1 MKVLESTFITLC
13 LLFKEFHVLLG
24 YGFIQI
30 KHKRVLIMISNIK
43 NKIHYINFIH
53 DPLFKN
59 AFFLMLS
66 CISTA
71 GFGFIFWIL
80 AAKFCSANDVG
91 IATGIMSSMT
101 LIVYLSRL
109 GLDYS
114 IIRFFPTHDKC
125 RVFSTSI
132 VIPTLIAL
140 IFGSI
145 FIADVNFFSPE
156 LIFLRSPLYTLFYF
170 ISLTSSSVIFMAGIA
185 FVAIREAEFQ
195 LYLNLIV
202 GSRVL
207 FLMVFAYLGAIGI
220 FYAVGTSFFIAFI
233 VALVLIIKSGIN
245 LKLEIDRKFLTDSF
259 NFSAGNYLTG
269 LFMTVPNT
277 LLPIMILNMHL
288 VEQAAYYYIVF
299 GIVSLLFMIPESIST
314 SLFVEGSNGQ
324 SLKKTVIRSLV
335 TIFLLL
341 TPIAL
346 FLYLCGSWV
355 LGFIG
360 QDYVAGGLGVL
371 RLMIFASFFVVVNNV
386 YFAIK
391 RIQKDTKE
399 IMVLSGII
407 FVLLIGFAYLFLP
420 ILGILGIGYAW
431 IISYG
436 VGALIIAIRLW
447 KNR

>member
-1 MKVLESTFITLC
+1 
-13 LLFKEFHVLLG
+13 
-24 YGFIQI
+24 
-30 KHKRVLIMISNIK
+30 MISYIQT
-43 NKIHYINFIH
+43 KIHHINFLH
-53 DPLFKN
+53 DSLFKN

-66 CISTA
+66 SISTA
-71 GFGFIFWIL
+71 GFGFIFWFL
-80 AAKFCSANDVG
+80 AAKFYSASDVG

-101 LIVYLSRL
+101 LIVNLSRF

-125 RVFSTSI
+125 KVFSTST
-132 VIPTLIAL
+132 VISTLIAL
-140 IFGSI
+140 IFGLI
-145 FIADVNFFSPE
+145 FISGINSFSPE
-156 LIFLRSPLYTLFYF
+156 LSFLRSPLYTLFYF
-170 ISLTSSSVIFMAGIA
+170 ISLTSSSVIFMAGIF

-207 FLMVFAYLGAIGI
+207 FVILFISLGAIGI
-220 FYAVGTSFFIAFI
+220 FYAVGASFFIAFFI
-233 VALVLIIKSGIN
+233 SLVLILKSGTD
-245 LKLEIDRKFLTDSF
+245 LKLKIDRKFLADSF
-259 NFSAGNYLTG
+259 NFSAGNFLTG

-324 SLKKTVIRSLV
+324 SLKKTVIQSLV
-335 TIFLLL
+335 IIFLLL

-346 FLYLCGSWV
+346 FFYLCGSLI

-360 QDYVAGGLGVL
+360 QDYVAGGSGVFT
-371 RLMIFASFFVVVNNV
+371 LMIFASFFVVVNNI

-399 IMVLSGII
+399 ITLLSGII
-407 FVLLIGFAYLFLP
+407 FVLLIGLAYLLIP
-420 ILGILGIGYAW
+420 VLGIEGIGYAW

-436 VGALIIAIRLW
+436 IGALIIIIQVFRKARFQNLLI
-447 KNR
+447 KAM

>member
-1 MKVLESTFITLC
+1 
-13 LLFKEFHVLLG
+13 
-24 YGFIQI
+24 
-30 KHKRVLIMISNIK
+30 MISYIQT
-43 NKIHYINFIH
+43 KIHHINFLH
-53 DPLFKN
+53 DSLFKN

-66 CISTA
+66 SISTA
-71 GFGFIFWIL
+71 GFGFIFWFL
-80 AAKFCSANDVG
+80 AAKFYSASDVG

-101 LIVYLSRL
+101 LIVNLSRF

-125 RVFSTSI
+125 KVFSTST
-132 VIPTLIAL
+132 VISTLIAL
-140 IFGSI
+140 IFGLI
-145 FIADVNFFSPE
+145 FISGINSFSPE
-156 LIFLRSPLYTLFYF
+156 LSFLRSPLYTLFYF
-170 ISLTSSSVIFMAGIA
+170 ISLTSSSVIFMAGIF

-207 FLMVFAYLGAIGI
+207 FVILFISLGAIGI
-220 FYAVGTSFFIAFI
+220 FYAVGASFFIAFFI
-233 VALVLIIKSGIN
+233 SLVLILKSGTD
-245 LKLEIDRKFLTDSF
+245 LKLKIDRKFLTDSF
-259 NFSAGNYLTG
+259 NFSAGNFLTG

-324 SLKKTVIRSLV
+324 SLKKTVIQSLV
-335 TIFLLL
+335 IIFLLL

-346 FLYLCGSWV
+346 FFYLYGSLI

-360 QDYVAGGLGVL
+360 QDYVAGGSGVF

-399 IMVLSGII
+399 ITLLSGII
-407 FVLLIGFAYLFLP
+407 FVLLIGLAYLLIP
-420 ILGILGIGYAW
+420 VLGIEGIGYAW

-436 VGALIIAIRLW
+436 IGALIIIIQVFRKARFQNLLI
-447 KNR
+447 KAM

>member
-1 MKVLESTFITLC
+1 
-13 LLFKEFHVLLG
+13 
-24 YGFIQI
+24 
-30 KHKRVLIMISNIK
+30 MISNFQT
-43 NKIHYINFIH
+43 KIHYINFMH

-71 GFGFIFWIL
+71 GFGFIFWML
-80 AAKFCSANDVG
+80 AAKFYSASDVG
-91 IATGIMSSMT
+91 IATGIISSMT
-101 LIVYLSRL
+101 LIVNLSRL

-125 RVFSTSI
+125 RVFSTSTI
-132 VIPTLIAL
+132 IPTFIAL
-140 IFGSI
+140 IFGLI
-145 FIADVNFFSPE
+145 FILGINFFSPE
-156 LIFLRSPLYTLFYF
+156 LLLLRSPLYLFFYL
-170 ISLTSSSVIFMAGIA
+170 ISLISSSVIFMAGIS
-185 FVAIREAEFQ
+185 FVAIRAAEFQ
-195 LYLNLIV
+195 LYLNMIV

-207 FLMVFAYLGAIGI
+207 FIILFISLGAIGI
-220 FYAVGTSFFIAFI
+220 FYAVGASFFFAFI
-233 VALVLIIKSGIN
+233 VSLVLIIKSGIN

-288 VEQAAYYYIVF
+288 VEQAAYYYIVY
-299 GIVSLLFMIPESIST
+299 GIVFLLFMIPDSIST

-324 SLKKTVIRSLV
+324 SLKKTVIRALV
-335 TIFLLL
+335 IIFLFLI
-341 TPIAL
+341 PIGL
-346 FLYLCGSWV
+346 FLYIYGAWI

-399 IMVLSGII
+399 ITVLSGII
-407 FVLLIGFAYLFLP
+407 FILLIGFSYLLLP
-420 ILGILGIGYAW
+420 ILGIKGIGYAW

-436 VGALIIAIRLW
+436 IGAMIIAIRVW
-447 KNR
+447 RNR

>member
-1 MKVLESTFITLC
+1 
-13 LLFKEFHVLLG
+13 
-24 YGFIQI
+24 
-30 KHKRVLIMISNIK
+30 MISYIQT
-43 NKIHYINFIH
+43 KIHHINFLH
-53 DPLFKN
+53 DSLFKN

-66 CISTA
+66 SISTA
-71 GFGFIFWIL
+71 GFGFIFWFL
-80 AAKFCSANDVG
+80 AAKFYSASDVG

-101 LIVYLSRL
+101 LIVNLSRF

-125 RVFSTSI
+125 KVFSTST
-132 VIPTLIAL
+132 VISTLIAL
-140 IFGSI
+140 IFGLI
-145 FIADVNFFSPE
+145 FISGINSFSPE
-156 LIFLRSPLYTLFYF
+156 LSFLRSPLYTLFYF
-170 ISLTSSSVIFMAGIA
+170 ISLTSSSVIFMAGIF

-207 FLMVFAYLGAIGI
+207 FVILFISLGAIGI
-220 FYAVGTSFFIAFI
+220 FYAVGASFFIAFFI
-233 VALVLIIKSGIN
+233 SLVLILKSGTD
-245 LKLEIDRKFLTDSF
+245 LKLKIDRKFLADSF
-259 NFSAGNYLTG
+259 NFSAGNFLTG

-324 SLKKTVIRSLV
+324 SLKKTVIQSLV
-335 TIFLLL
+335 IIFLLL

-346 FLYLCGSWV
+346 FFYLYGSLI

-360 QDYVAGGLGVL
+360 QDYVAGGSGVF

-386 YFAIK
+386 YFSIK

-399 IMVLSGII
+399 ITLLSGII
-407 FVLLIGFAYLFLP
+407 FILLIGLAFLLIP
-420 ILGILGIGYAW
+420 VLGIEGIGYAW

-436 VGALIIAIRLW
+436 TGALIILIQVFRKARFQNLLI
-447 KNR
+447 KAM

>member
-1 MKVLESTFITLC
+1 
-13 LLFKEFHVLLG
+13 
-24 YGFIQI
+24 
-30 KHKRVLIMISNIK
+30 MISNLQ

-71 GFGFIFWIL
+71 GFGFIFWML
-80 AAKFCSANDVG
+80 AAKYYSASDVG
-91 IATGIMSSMT
+91 IATGIISSMT

-125 RVFSTSI
+125 RVFNTST
-132 VIPTLIAL
+132 VIPTFVAL

-145 FIADVNFFSPE
+145 FIADVHFLSPE
-156 LIFLRSPLYTLFYF
+156 LIILRSPLYALFYF
-170 ISLTSSSVIFMAGIA
+170 ISLASSSVIFMAGIA

-195 LYLNLIV
+195 LYMNLIV

-207 FLMVFAYLGAIGI
+207 FLMLFISLGAIGI
-220 FYAVGTSFFIAFI
+220 FYAVGASFFFAFI

-245 LKLEIDRKFLTDSF
+245 PKLEVDNKYLTDSF

-269 LFMTVPNT
+269 LFMTVPT
-277 LLPIMILNMHL
+277 MLLPIIILNMHL
-288 VEQAAYYYIVF
+288 VEQAAYYYIVY
-299 GIVSLLFMIPESIST
+299 GIVLLLFMIPDSIST

-324 SLKKTVIRSLV
+324 SLKKTVIRALII
-335 TIFLLL
+335 IFLLL
-341 TPIAL
+341 IPIAL
-346 FLYLCGSWV
+346 FLYLYGDWI

-371 RLMIFASFFVVVNNV
+371 KLMIFASFFVVVNNV

-399 IMVLSGII
+399 ITVLSGII
-407 FVLLIGFAYLFLP
+407 CVLLIGFSYLLIP
-420 ILGILGIGYAW
+420 TLGILGIGYAW

-436 VGALIIAIRLW
+436 VGALIIAIRVW
-447 KNR
+447 RNR

>member
-1 MKVLESTFITLC
+1 
-13 LLFKEFHVLLG
+13 
-24 YGFIQI
+24 
-30 KHKRVLIMISNIK
+30 MISYIQT
-43 NKIHYINFIH
+43 KIHHINFLH
-53 DPLFKN
+53 DSLFKN

-66 CISTA
+66 SISTA
-71 GFGFIFWIL
+71 GFGFIFWFL
-80 AAKFCSANDVG
+80 AAKFYSASDVG

-101 LIVYLSRL
+101 LIVNLSRF

-125 RVFSTSI
+125 KVFSTST
-132 VIPTLIAL
+132 VISTLIAL
-140 IFGSI
+140 IFGLI
-145 FIADVNFFSPE
+145 FISGINSFSPE
-156 LIFLRSPLYTLFYF
+156 LSFLRSPLYTLFYF
-170 ISLTSSSVIFMAGIA
+170 ISLTSSSVIFMAGIF

-207 FLMVFAYLGAIGI
+207 FVILFISLGAIGI
-220 FYAVGTSFFIAFI
+220 FYAVGASFFIAFLI
-233 VALVLIIKSGIN
+233 SLVLILKSGTD
-245 LKLEIDRKFLTDSF
+245 LKLKIDRKFLTDSF
-259 NFSAGNYLTG
+259 NFSAGNFLTG

-324 SLKKTVIRSLV
+324 SLKKTVIQSLV
-335 TIFLLL
+335 IIFLLL

-346 FLYLCGSWV
+346 FFYLCGSLI

-360 QDYVAGGLGVL
+360 QDYVAGGLGVFT
-371 RLMIFASFFVVVNNV
+371 LMIFASFFVVVNNI

-399 IMVLSGII
+399 ITLLSGII
-407 FVLLIGFAYLFLP
+407 FILLIGLAFLLIP
-420 ILGILGIGYAW
+420 VLGIEGIGYAW

-436 VGALIIAIRLW
+436 IGALIIIIQVFRKARFQNLLI
-447 KNR
+447 KAM

>member
-1 MKVLESTFITLC
+1 
-13 LLFKEFHVLLG
+13 
-24 YGFIQI
+24 
-30 KHKRVLIMISNIK
+30 MISNLQY
-43 NKIHYINFIH
+43 KIHYINFIH

-71 GFGFIFWIL
+71 GFGFIFWML
-80 AAKFCSANDVG
+80 AAKFYSASDVG
-91 IATGIMSSMT
+91 IATGIISSMT

-125 RVFSTSI
+125 RVFNTST
-132 VIPTLIAL
+132 VIPTFVAL

-156 LIFLRSPLYTLFYF
+156 LLLLRAPLYALFYF

-185 FVAIREAEFQ
+185 FVAIREAKFQ
-195 LYLNLIV
+195 LYMNLIV

-207 FLMVFAYLGAIGI
+207 FLMLFISLGAIGI
-220 FYAVGTSFFIAFI
+220 FYAVGASFFFAFI
-233 VALVLIIKSGIN
+233 VALVFILKSGIN

-269 LFMTVPNT
+269 LFMTVPT
-277 LLPIMILNMHL
+277 MLLPIMILNMHL
-288 VEQAAYYYIVF
+288 VEQAAYYYIVY
-299 GIVSLLFMIPESIST
+299 GIVFILFMIPDSIST

-324 SLKKTVIRSLV
+324 SLKKTVIRALV
-335 TIFLLL
+335 IIFLLL
-341 TPIAL
+341 IPIAL
-346 FLYLCGSWV
+346 FLYVYGDWI

-360 QDYVAGGLGVL
+360 QDYAAGGLGVL

-399 IMVLSGII
+399 ITVLSGII
-407 FVLLIGFAYLFLP
+407 FVLLIGFAYLLIP
-420 ILGILGIGYAW
+420 TLGILGIGYAW

-436 VGALIIAIRLW
+436 VGALIIIIQVWR
-447 KNR
+447 NR

>member
-1 MKVLESTFITLC
+1 
-13 LLFKEFHVLLG
+13 
-24 YGFIQI
+24 
-30 KHKRVLIMISNIK
+30 MISNLQ

-71 GFGFIFWIL
+71 GFGFIFWML
-80 AAKFCSANDVG
+80 AAKYYSASDVG
-91 IATGIMSSMT
+91 IATGIISSMT

-125 RVFSTSI
+125 RVFNTST
-132 VIPTLIAL
+132 VIPTFVAL

-145 FIADVNFFSPE
+145 FIAGVHFFSPE
-156 LIFLRSPLYTLFYF
+156 LFFLRSPLYTLFYL
-170 ISLTSSSVIFMAGIA
+170 ISLTSSSMIFMAGIA

-195 LYLNLIV
+195 LYMNLIV

-207 FLMVFAYLGAIGI
+207 FLMLFISLGAIGI
-220 FYAVGTSFFIAFI
+220 FYAVGTSFFFAFI
-233 VALVLIIKSGIN
+233 VALVLITKSGIN

-269 LFMTVPNT
+269 LFMTVPT
-277 LLPIMILNMHL
+277 MLLPIIILNMHL
-288 VEQAAYYYIVF
+288 VEQAAYYYIVY
-299 GIVSLLFMIPESIST
+299 GIVLLLFMIPDSIST

-324 SLKKTVIRSLV
+324 SLKKTVIRALV
-335 TIFLLL
+335 IIFLFLI
-341 TPIAL
+341 PIAL
-346 FLYLCGSWV
+346 FLYLYGDWI

-360 QDYVAGGLGVL
+360 EDYVAGGLGVL

-399 IMVLSGII
+399 ITVLSGII
-407 FVLLIGFAYLFLP
+407 CVLLIGFSYLLLP
-420 ILGILGIGYAW
+420 ILGIIGIGYAW

-436 VGALIIAIRLW
+436 VGALIIAIRVW
-447 KNR
+447 GNK

>member
-1 MKVLESTFITLC
+1 
-13 LLFKEFHVLLG
+13 
-24 YGFIQI
+24 
-30 KHKRVLIMISNIK
+30 MISYIQT
-43 NKIHYINFIH
+43 KIHHINFLH
-53 DPLFKN
+53 DSLFKN

-66 CISTA
+66 SISTA
-71 GFGFIFWIL
+71 GFGFIFWFL
-80 AAKFCSANDVG
+80 AAKFYSASDVG

-101 LIVYLSRL
+101 LIVNLSRF

-125 RVFSTSI
+125 KVFSTST
-132 VIPTLIAL
+132 VISTLIAL
-140 IFGSI
+140 IFGLI
-145 FIADVNFFSPE
+145 FISGINSFSPE
-156 LIFLRSPLYTLFYF
+156 LSFLRSPLYTLFYF
-170 ISLTSSSVIFMAGIA
+170 ISLTSSSVIFMAGIF

-207 FLMVFAYLGAIGI
+207 FVILFISLGAIGI
-220 FYAVGTSFFIAFI
+220 FYAVGASFFIAFFI
-233 VALVLIIKSGIN
+233 SLVLILKSGTD
-245 LKLEIDRKFLTDSF
+245 LKLKIDRKFLTDSF
-259 NFSAGNYLTG
+259 NFSAGNFLTG

-324 SLKKTVIRSLV
+324 SLKKTVIQSLV
-335 TIFLLL
+335 IIFLLL

-346 FLYLCGSWV
+346 FFYLYGSLI

-360 QDYVAGGLGVL
+360 QDYVAGGSGVF

-399 IMVLSGII
+399 ITLLSGII
-407 FVLLIGFAYLFLP
+407 FVLLIGLAYLLIP
-420 ILGILGIGYAW
+420 VLGIEGIGYAW

-436 VGALIIAIRLW
+436 TGALIILIQVFRKARFQNLLI
-447 KNR
+447 KAM

>member
-1 MKVLESTFITLC
+1 
-13 LLFKEFHVLLG
+13 
-24 YGFIQI
+24 
-30 KHKRVLIMISNIK
+30 MISYIQT
-43 NKIHYINFIH
+43 KIHHINFLH
-53 DPLFKN
+53 DSLFKN

-66 CISTA
+66 SISTA
-71 GFGFIFWIL
+71 GFGFIFWFL
-80 AAKFCSANDVG
+80 AAKFYSASDVG

-101 LIVYLSRL
+101 LIVNLSRF

-125 RVFSTSI
+125 KVFSTST
-132 VIPTLIAL
+132 VISTLIAL
-140 IFGSI
+140 IFGLI
-145 FIADVNFFSPE
+145 FISGINSFSPE
-156 LIFLRSPLYTLFYF
+156 LSFLRSPLYTLFYF
-170 ISLTSSSVIFMAGIA
+170 ISLTSSSVIFMAGIF

-207 FLMVFAYLGAIGI
+207 FVILFISLGAIGI
-220 FYAVGTSFFIAFI
+220 FYAVGASFFIAFLI
-233 VALVLIIKSGIN
+233 SLVLILKSGTD
-245 LKLEIDRKFLTDSF
+245 LKLKIDRKFLTDSF
-259 NFSAGNYLTG
+259 NFSAGNFLTG

-324 SLKKTVIRSLV
+324 SLKKTVIQSLV
-335 TIFLLL
+335 IIFLLL

-346 FLYLCGSWV
+346 FFYLYGSLI

-360 QDYVAGGLGVL
+360 QDYVAGGSGVF

-391 RIQKDTKE
+391 RIQNDTKE
-399 IMVLSGII
+399 ITLLSGII
-407 FVLLIGFAYLFLP
+407 FVLLIGLAFLLIP
-420 ILGILGIGYAW
+420 VLGIEGIGYAW

-436 VGALIIAIRLW
+436 TGALIILIQVFRKARFQNLLI
-447 KNR
+447 KAM

>member
-1 MKVLESTFITLC
+1 
-13 LLFKEFHVLLG
+13 
-24 YGFIQI
+24 
-30 KHKRVLIMISNIK
+30 MISYIQT
-43 NKIHYINFIH
+43 KIHHINFLH
-53 DPLFKN
+53 DSLFKN

-66 CISTA
+66 SISTA
-71 GFGFIFWIL
+71 GFGFIFWFL
-80 AAKFCSANDVG
+80 AAKFYSASDVG

-101 LIVYLSRL
+101 LIVNLSRF

-125 RVFSTSI
+125 KVFSTST
-132 VIPTLIAL
+132 VISTLIAL
-140 IFGSI
+140 IFGLI
-145 FIADVNFFSPE
+145 FISGINSFSPE
-156 LIFLRSPLYTLFYF
+156 LSFLRSPLYTLFYF
-170 ISLTSSSVIFMAGIA
+170 ISLTSSSVIFTAGIF

-207 FLMVFAYLGAIGI
+207 FVILFISLGAIGI
-220 FYAVGTSFFIAFI
+220 FYAVGASFFIAFLI
-233 VALVLIIKSGIN
+233 SLVLILKSGTD
-245 LKLEIDRKFLTDSF
+245 LKLKIDRKFLTDSF
-259 NFSAGNYLTG
+259 NFSAGNFLTG

-324 SLKKTVIRSLV
+324 SLKKTVIQSLV
-335 TIFLLL
+335 IIFLLL

-346 FLYLCGSWV
+346 FFYLYGSLI

-360 QDYVAGGLGVL
+360 QDYVAGGSGVF

-399 IMVLSGII
+399 ITLLSGII
-407 FVLLIGFAYLFLP
+407 FILLIGLAFLLIP
-420 ILGILGIGYAW
+420 VLGIEGIGYAW

-436 VGALIIAIRLW
+436 TGALIILIQVFRKARFQNLLI
-447 KNR
+447 KAM

>member
-1 MKVLESTFITLC
+1 
-13 LLFKEFHVLLG
+13 
-24 YGFIQI
+24 
-30 KHKRVLIMISNIK
+30 MISYIQT
-43 NKIHYINFIH
+43 KIHHINFLH
-53 DPLFKN
+53 DSLFKN

-66 CISTA
+66 SISTA
-71 GFGFIFWIL
+71 GFGFIFWFL
-80 AAKFCSANDVG
+80 AAKFYSASDVG

-101 LIVYLSRL
+101 LIVNLSRF

-125 RVFSTSI
+125 KVFSTST
-132 VIPTLIAL
+132 VISTLIAL
-140 IFGSI
+140 IFGLI
-145 FIADVNFFSPE
+145 FISGINSFSPE
-156 LIFLRSPLYTLFYF
+156 LSFLRSPLYTLFYF
-170 ISLTSSSVIFMAGIA
+170 ISLTSSSVIFMAGIF

-207 FLMVFAYLGAIGI
+207 FVILFISLGAIGI
-220 FYAVGTSFFIAFI
+220 FYAVGASFFIAFLI
-233 VALVLIIKSGIN
+233 SLVLILKSGTD
-245 LKLEIDRKFLTDSF
+245 LKLRIDRKFLTDSF
-259 NFSAGNYLTG
+259 NFSAGNFLTG

-324 SLKKTVIRSLV
+324 SLKKTVIQSLV
-335 TIFLLL
+335 IIFLLL

-346 FLYLCGSWV
+346 FFYLYGSLI

-360 QDYVAGGLGVL
+360 QDYVAGGSGVF

-399 IMVLSGII
+399 ITLLSGII
-407 FVLLIGFAYLFLP
+407 FVLLIGLAFLLIP
-420 ILGILGIGYAW
+420 VLGIEGIGYAW

-436 VGALIIAIRLW
+436 TGALIILIQVFRKARFQNLLI
-447 KNR
+447 KAM

>member
-1 MKVLESTFITLC
+1 
-13 LLFKEFHVLLG
+13 
-24 YGFIQI
+24 
-30 KHKRVLIMISNIK
+30 MISYIQT
-43 NKIHYINFIH
+43 KIHHINFLH
-53 DPLFKN
+53 DSLFKN

-66 CISTA
+66 SISTA
-71 GFGFIFWIL
+71 GFGFIFWFL
-80 AAKFCSANDVG
+80 AAKFYSASDVG

-101 LIVYLSRL
+101 LIVNLSRF

-125 RVFSTSI
+125 KVFSTST
-132 VIPTLIAL
+132 VISTLIAL
-140 IFGSI
+140 IFGLI
-145 FIADVNFFSPE
+145 FISGINSFSPE
-156 LIFLRSPLYTLFYF
+156 LSFLRSPLYTLFYF
-170 ISLTSSSVIFMAGIA
+170 ISLTSSSVIFMAGIF

-207 FLMVFAYLGAIGI
+207 FVILFISLGAIGI
-220 FYAVGTSFFIAFI
+220 FYAVGASFFIAFLI
-233 VALVLIIKSGIN
+233 SLVLILKSGTD
-245 LKLEIDRKFLTDSF
+245 LKLKIDRKFLTDSF
-259 NFSAGNYLTG
+259 NFSAGNFLTG

-324 SLKKTVIRSLV
+324 SLKKTVIQSLV
-335 TIFLLL
+335 IIFLLL

-346 FLYLCGSWV
+346 FFYLYGSLI

-360 QDYVAGGLGVL
+360 QDYVAGGSGVF

-399 IMVLSGII
+399 ITLLSGII
-407 FVLLIGFAYLFLP
+407 FVLLIGLAYLLIP
-420 ILGILGIGYAW
+420 VLGIEGIGYAW

-436 VGALIIAIRLW
+436 TGALIILIQVFRKARFQNLLI
-447 KNR
+447 KAM

>member
-1 MKVLESTFITLC
+1 
-13 LLFKEFHVLLG
+13 
-24 YGFIQI
+24 
-30 KHKRVLIMISNIK
+30 MISYIQT
-43 NKIHYINFIH
+43 KIHHINFLH
-53 DPLFKN
+53 DSLFKN

-66 CISTA
+66 SISTA
-71 GFGFIFWIL
+71 GFGFIFWFL
-80 AAKFCSANDVG
+80 AAKFYSASDVG

-101 LIVYLSRL
+101 LIVNLSRF

-125 RVFSTSI
+125 KVFSTST
-132 VIPTLIAL
+132 VISTLIAL
-140 IFGSI
+140 IFGLI
-145 FIADVNFFSPE
+145 FISGINSFSPE
-156 LIFLRSPLYTLFYF
+156 LSFLRSPLYTLFYF
-170 ISLTSSSVIFMAGIA
+170 ISLTSSSVIFMAGIF

-207 FLMVFAYLGAIGI
+207 FVILFISLGAIGI
-220 FYAVGTSFFIAFI
+220 FYAVGASFFIAFLI
-233 VALVLIIKSGIN
+233 SLVLILKSGTD
-245 LKLEIDRKFLTDSF
+245 LKLKIDRKFLADSF
-259 NFSAGNYLTG
+259 NFSAGNFLTG

-324 SLKKTVIRSLV
+324 SLKKTVIQSLV
-335 TIFLLL
+335 IIFLLL

-346 FLYLCGSWV
+346 FFYLYGSLI

-360 QDYVAGGLGVL
+360 QDYVAGGSGVF

-399 IMVLSGII
+399 ITLLSGII
-407 FVLLIGFAYLFLP
+407 FVLLIGLAYLLIP
-420 ILGILGIGYAW
+420 VLGIEGIGYAW

-436 VGALIIAIRLW
+436 TGALIILIQVFRKARFQNLLI
-447 KNR
+447 KAM

>member
-1 MKVLESTFITLC
+1 
-13 LLFKEFHVLLG
+13 
-24 YGFIQI
+24 
-30 KHKRVLIMISNIK
+30 
-43 NKIHYINFIH
+43 
-53 DPLFKN
+53 
-59 AFFLMLS
+59 MLS
-66 CISTA
+66 SISTA
-71 GFGFIFWIL
+71 GFGFIFWFL
-80 AAKFCSANDVG
+80 AAKFYSASDVG

-101 LIVYLSRL
+101 LIVNLSRF

-125 RVFSTSI
+125 KVFSTST
-132 VIPTLIAL
+132 VISTLIAL
-140 IFGSI
+140 IFGLI
-145 FIADVNFFSPE
+145 FISGINSFSPE
-156 LIFLRSPLYTLFYF
+156 LSFLRSPLYTLFYF
-170 ISLTSSSVIFMAGIA
+170 ISLTSSSVIFMAGIF

-207 FLMVFAYLGAIGI
+207 FVILFISLGAIGI
-220 FYAVGTSFFIAFI
+220 FYAVGASFFIAFLI
-233 VALVLIIKSGIN
+233 SLVLILKSGTD
-245 LKLEIDRKFLTDSF
+245 LKLKIDRKFLTDSF
-259 NFSAGNYLTG
+259 NFSAGNFLTG

-324 SLKKTVIRSLV
+324 SLKKTVIQSLV
-335 TIFLLL
+335 IIFLLL

-346 FLYLCGSWV
+346 FFYLYGSLI

-360 QDYVAGGLGVL
+360 QDYVAGGFRCFQANDLCQ
-371 RLMIFASFFVVVNNV
+371 FFVVVNNV

-399 IMVLSGII
+399 ITLLSGII
-407 FVLLIGFAYLFLP
+407 FILLIGLAFLLIP
-420 ILGILGIGYAW
+420 VLGIEGIGYAW

-436 VGALIIAIRLW
+436 TGALIILIQVFRKARFQNLLI
-447 KNR
+447 KAM

>member
-1 MKVLESTFITLC
+1 
-13 LLFKEFHVLLG
+13 
-24 YGFIQI
+24 
-30 KHKRVLIMISNIK
+30 MISYIQT
-43 NKIHYINFIH
+43 KIHHINFLH
-53 DPLFKN
+53 DSLFKN

-66 CISTA
+66 SISTA
-71 GFGFIFWIL
+71 GFGFIFWFL
-80 AAKFCSANDVG
+80 AAKFYSASNVG

-101 LIVYLSRL
+101 LIVNLSRF

-125 RVFSTSI
+125 KVFSTST
-132 VIPTLIAL
+132 VISTLIAL
-140 IFGSI
+140 IFGLI
-145 FIADVNFFSPE
+145 FISGINSFSPE
-156 LIFLRSPLYTLFYF
+156 LSFLRSPLYTLFYF
-170 ISLTSSSVIFMAGIA
+170 ISLTSSSVIFMAGIF

-207 FLMVFAYLGAIGI
+207 FVILFISLGAIGI
-220 FYAVGTSFFIAFI
+220 FYAVGASFFIAFLI
-233 VALVLIIKSGIN
+233 SLVLILKSGTD
-245 LKLEIDRKFLTDSF
+245 LKLKIDRKFLTDSF
-259 NFSAGNYLTG
+259 NFSAGNFLTG

-324 SLKKTVIRSLV
+324 SLKKTVIQSLV
-335 TIFLLL
+335 IIFLLL

-346 FLYLCGSWV
+346 FFYLYGSLI

-360 QDYVAGGLGVL
+360 QDYVAGGSGVF

-399 IMVLSGII
+399 ITLLSGII
-407 FVLLIGFAYLFLP
+407 FILLIGLAFLLIP
-420 ILGILGIGYAW
+420 VLGIEGIGYAW

-436 VGALIIAIRLW
+436 TGALIILIQVFRKARFQNLLI
-447 KNR
+447 KAM

>member
-1 MKVLESTFITLC
+1 
-13 LLFKEFHVLLG
+13 
-24 YGFIQI
+24 
-30 KHKRVLIMISNIK
+30 MISYIQT
-43 NKIHYINFIH
+43 KIHHINFLH
-53 DPLFKN
+53 DSLFKN

-66 CISTA
+66 SISTA
-71 GFGFIFWIL
+71 GFGFIFWFL
-80 AAKFCSANDVG
+80 AAKFYSASDVG

-101 LIVYLSRL
+101 LIVNLSRF

-125 RVFSTSI
+125 KVFSTST
-132 VIPTLIAL
+132 VISTLIAL
-140 IFGSI
+140 IFGLI
-145 FIADVNFFSPE
+145 FISGINSFSPE
-156 LIFLRSPLYTLFYF
+156 LSFLRSPLYTLFYF
-170 ISLTSSSVIFMAGIA
+170 ISLTSSSVIFMAGIF

-207 FLMVFAYLGAIGI
+207 FVILFISLGAIGI
-220 FYAVGTSFFIAFI
+220 FYAVGASFFIAFFI
-233 VALVLIIKSGIN
+233 SLVLILKSGTD
-245 LKLEIDRKFLTDSF
+245 LKLRIDRKFLTDSF
-259 NFSAGNYLTG
+259 NFSAGNFLTG

-324 SLKKTVIRSLV
+324 SLKKTVIQSLV
-335 TIFLLL
+335 IIFLLL

-346 FLYLCGSWV
+346 FFYLCGSLI

-360 QDYVAGGLGVL
+360 QDYVAGGSGVFT
-371 RLMIFASFFVVVNNV
+371 LMIFASFFVVVNNI

-399 IMVLSGII
+399 ITLLSGII
-407 FVLLIGFAYLFLP
+407 FVLLIGLAYLLIP
-420 ILGILGIGYAW
+420 VLGIEGIGYAW

-436 VGALIIAIRLW
+436 IGALIIIIQVFRKARFQNLLI
-447 KNR
+447 KAM

>member
-1 MKVLESTFITLC
+1 
-13 LLFKEFHVLLG
+13 
-24 YGFIQI
+24 
-30 KHKRVLIMISNIK
+30 MISNFQT
-43 NKIHYINFIH
+43 KIHYINFMH

-71 GFGFIFWIL
+71 GFGFIFWML
-80 AAKFCSANDVG
+80 AAKFYSASDVG
-91 IATGIMSSMT
+91 IATGIISSMT
-101 LIVYLSRL
+101 LIVSLSRL

-125 RVFSTSI
+125 RVFSTSTI
-132 VIPTLIAL
+132 IPTFIAL
-140 IFGSI
+140 IFGLI
-145 FIADVNFFSPE
+145 FILGINFFSPE
-156 LIFLRSPLYTLFYF
+156 LLLLRSPLYSFFYF
-170 ISLTSSSVIFMAGIA
+170 ISLISSSVIFMAGIS
-185 FVAIREAEFQ
+185 FVAIRAAEFQ
-195 LYLNLIV
+195 LYLNMIV

-207 FLMVFAYLGAIGI
+207 FIILFISLGAIGI
-220 FYAVGTSFFIAFI
+220 FYAVGASFFFAFI
-233 VALVLIIKSGIN
+233 VSLALIIKSGIN

-288 VEQAAYYYIVF
+288 VEQAAYYYIVY
-299 GIVSLLFMIPESIST
+299 GIVFLLFMIPDSIST

-324 SLKKTVIRSLV
+324 SLKKTVIRALV
-335 TIFLLL
+335 IIFLFLI
-341 TPIAL
+341 PIGL
-346 FLYLCGSWV
+346 FLYIYGAWI

-399 IMVLSGII
+399 ITVLSGII
-407 FVLLIGFAYLFLP
+407 FILLIGFSYLLLP
-420 ILGILGIGYAW
+420 ILGIKGIGYAW

-436 VGALIIAIRLW
+436 IGAMIIAIRVW
-447 KNR
+447 RNR

>member
-1 MKVLESTFITLC
+1 
-13 LLFKEFHVLLG
+13 
-24 YGFIQI
+24 
-30 KHKRVLIMISNIK
+30 MISYIQT
-43 NKIHYINFIH
+43 KIHHINFLH
-53 DPLFKN
+53 DSLFKN

-66 CISTA
+66 SISTA
-71 GFGFIFWIL
+71 GFGFIFWFL
-80 AAKFCSANDVG
+80 AAKFYSASDVG

-101 LIVYLSRL
+101 LIVNLSRF

-125 RVFSTSI
+125 KVFSTST
-132 VIPTLIAL
+132 VISTLIAL
-140 IFGSI
+140 IFGLI
-145 FIADVNFFSPE
+145 FISGINSFSPE
-156 LIFLRSPLYTLFYF
+156 LSFLRSPLYTLFYF
-170 ISLTSSSVIFMAGIA
+170 ISLTSSSVIFMAGIF

-207 FLMVFAYLGAIGI
+207 FVILFISLGAIGI
-220 FYAVGTSFFIAFI
+220 FYAVGASFFIAFLI
-233 VALVLIIKSGIN
+233 SLVLILKSGTD
-245 LKLEIDRKFLTDSF
+245 LKLKIDRKFLTDSF
-259 NFSAGNYLTG
+259 NFSAGNFLTG

-324 SLKKTVIRSLV
+324 SLKKTVIQSLV
-335 TIFLLL
+335 IIFLLL

-346 FLYLCGSWV
+346 FFYLYGSLI

-360 QDYVAGGLGVL
+360 QDYVAGGSGVF

-399 IMVLSGII
+399 ITLLSGII
-407 FVLLIGFAYLFLP
+407 FILLIGLAFLLIP
-420 ILGILGIGYAW
+420 VLGIEGIGYAW

-436 VGALIIAIRLW
+436 TGALIILIQVFRKARFQNLLI
-447 KNR
+447 KAM

>member
-1 MKVLESTFITLC
+1 
-13 LLFKEFHVLLG
+13 
-24 YGFIQI
+24 
-30 KHKRVLIMISNIK
+30 MISYIQT
-43 NKIHYINFIH
+43 KIHHINFLH
-53 DPLFKN
+53 DSLFKN

-66 CISTA
+66 SISTA
-71 GFGFIFWIL
+71 GFGFIFWFL
-80 AAKFCSANDVG
+80 AAKFYSASDVG

-101 LIVYLSRL
+101 LIVNLSRF

-125 RVFSTSI
+125 KVFSTST
-132 VIPTLIAL
+132 VISTLIAL
-140 IFGSI
+140 IFGLI
-145 FIADVNFFSPE
+145 FISGINSFSPE
-156 LIFLRSPLYTLFYF
+156 LSFLRSPLYTLFYF
-170 ISLTSSSVIFMAGIA
+170 ISLTSSSVIFMAGIF

-207 FLMVFAYLGAIGI
+207 FVILFISLGAIGI
-220 FYAVGTSFFIAFI
+220 FYAVGASFFIAFFI
-233 VALVLIIKSGIN
+233 SLVLILKSGTD
-245 LKLEIDRKFLTDSF
+245 LKLRIDRKFLTDSF
-259 NFSAGNYLTG
+259 NFSAGNFLTG

-324 SLKKTVIRSLV
+324 SLKKTVIQSLV
-335 TIFLLL
+335 IIFLLL

-346 FLYLCGSWV
+346 FFYLYGSLI

-360 QDYVAGGLGVL
+360 QDYVAGGSGVF

-399 IMVLSGII
+399 ITLLSGII
-407 FVLLIGFAYLFLP
+407 FVLLIGLAFLLIP
-420 ILGILGIGYAW
+420 VLGIEGIGYAW

-436 VGALIIAIRLW
+436 TGALIILIQVFRKARFQNLLI
-447 KNR
+447 KAM

>member
-1 MKVLESTFITLC
+1 
-13 LLFKEFHVLLG
+13 
-24 YGFIQI
+24 
-30 KHKRVLIMISNIK
+30 MISYIQT
-43 NKIHYINFIH
+43 KIHHINFLH
-53 DPLFKN
+53 DSLFKN

-66 CISTA
+66 SISTA
-71 GFGFIFWIL
+71 GFGFIFWFL
-80 AAKFCSANDVG
+80 AAKFYSASDVG

-101 LIVYLSRL
+101 LIVNLSRF

-125 RVFSTSI
+125 KVFSTST
-132 VIPTLIAL
+132 VISTLIAL
-140 IFGSI
+140 IFGLI
-145 FIADVNFFSPE
+145 FISGINSFSPE
-156 LIFLRSPLYTLFYF
+156 LSFLRSPLYTLFYF
-170 ISLTSSSVIFMAGIA
+170 ISLTSSSVIFMAGIF

-207 FLMVFAYLGAIGI
+207 FVILFISLGAIGI
-220 FYAVGTSFFIAFI
+220 FYAVGASFFIAFLI
-233 VALVLIIKSGIN
+233 SLVLILKSGTD
-245 LKLEIDRKFLTDSF
+245 LKLRIDRKFLTDSF
-259 NFSAGNYLTG
+259 NFSAGNFLTG

-324 SLKKTVIRSLV
+324 SLKKTVIQSLV
-335 TIFLLL
+335 IIFLLL

-346 FLYLCGSWV
+346 FFYLYGSLI

-360 QDYVAGGLGVL
+360 QDYVAGGSGVF

-399 IMVLSGII
+399 ITLLSGII
-407 FVLLIGFAYLFLP
+407 FILLIGLAFLLIP
-420 ILGILGIGYAW
+420 VLGIEGIGYAW

-436 VGALIIAIRLW
+436 TGALIILIQVFRKARFQNLLI
-447 KNR
+447 KAM

>member
-1 MKVLESTFITLC
+1 
-13 LLFKEFHVLLG
+13 
-24 YGFIQI
+24 
-30 KHKRVLIMISNIK
+30 MISYIQT
-43 NKIHYINFIH
+43 KIHHINFLH
-53 DPLFKN
+53 DSLFKN

-66 CISTA
+66 SISTA
-71 GFGFIFWIL
+71 GFGFIFWFL
-80 AAKFCSANDVG
+80 AAKFYSASDVG

-101 LIVYLSRL
+101 LIVNLSRF

-125 RVFSTSI
+125 KVFSTST
-132 VIPTLIAL
+132 VISTLIAL
-140 IFGSI
+140 IFGLI
-145 FIADVNFFSPE
+145 FISGINSFSPE
-156 LIFLRSPLYTLFYF
+156 LSFLRSPLYTLFYF
-170 ISLTSSSVIFMAGIA
+170 ISLTSSSVIFMAGIF

-207 FLMVFAYLGAIGI
+207 FVILFISLGAIGI
-220 FYAVGTSFFIAFI
+220 FYAVGASFFIAFLI
-233 VALVLIIKSGIN
+233 SLVLILKSGTD
-245 LKLEIDRKFLTDSF
+245 LKLKIDRKFLTDSF
-259 NFSAGNYLTG
+259 NFSAGNFLTG

-324 SLKKTVIRSLV
+324 SLKKTVIQSLV
-335 TIFLLL
+335 IIFLLL

-346 FLYLCGSWV
+346 FFYLYGSLI

-360 QDYVAGGLGVL
+360 QDYVAGGSDVF

-399 IMVLSGII
+399 ITLLSGII
-407 FVLLIGFAYLFLP
+407 FVLLIGLAFLLIP
-420 ILGILGIGYAW
+420 VLGIEGIGYAW

-436 VGALIIAIRLW
+436 TGALIILIQVFRKARFQNLLI
-447 KNR
+447 KAM

>member
-1 MKVLESTFITLC
+1 
-13 LLFKEFHVLLG
+13 
-24 YGFIQI
+24 
-30 KHKRVLIMISNIK
+30 MISYIQT
-43 NKIHYINFIH
+43 KIHHINFLH
-53 DPLFKN
+53 DSLFKN

-66 CISTA
+66 SISTA
-71 GFGFIFWIL
+71 GFGFIFWFL
-80 AAKFCSANDVG
+80 AAKFYSASDVG

-101 LIVYLSRL
+101 LIVNLSRF

-125 RVFSTSI
+125 KVFSTST
-132 VIPTLIAL
+132 VISTLIAL
-140 IFGSI
+140 IFGLI
-145 FIADVNFFSPE
+145 FISGINSFSPE
-156 LIFLRSPLYTLFYF
+156 LSFLRSPLYTLFYF
-170 ISLTSSSVIFMAGIA
+170 ISLTSSSVIFMAGIF

-207 FLMVFAYLGAIGI
+207 FVILFISLGAIGI
-220 FYAVGTSFFIAFI
+220 FYAVGASFFIAFLI
-233 VALVLIIKSGIN
+233 SLVLILKSGTD
-245 LKLEIDRKFLTDSF
+245 LKLKIDRKFLTDSF
-259 NFSAGNYLTG
+259 NFSAGNFLTG

-324 SLKKTVIRSLV
+324 SLKKTVIQSLV
-335 TIFLLL
+335 IIFLLL

-346 FLYLCGSWV
+346 FFYLCGSLI

-360 QDYVAGGLGVL
+360 QDYVAGGLGVFT
-371 RLMIFASFFVVVNNV
+371 LMIFASFFVVVNNI

-399 IMVLSGII
+399 ITLLSGII
-407 FVLLIGFAYLFLP
+407 FVLLIGLAYLLIP
-420 ILGILGIGYAW
+420 VLGIEGIGYAW

-436 VGALIIAIRLW
+436 IGALIIIIQVFRKARFQNLLI
-447 KNR
+447 KAM

>member
-1 MKVLESTFITLC
+1 MTLT
-13 LLFKEFHVLLG
+13 
-24 YGFIQI
+24 
-30 KHKRVLIMISNIK
+30 MISNLQT
-43 NKIHYINFIH
+43 KIDCIPFLH

-71 GFGFIFWIL
+71 GFGLIFWML
-80 AAKFCSANDVG
+80 AAKLYSAGDVG
-91 IATGIMSSMT
+91 IATGIISSIA
-101 LIVYLSRL
+101 LIVYLSRF

-114 IIRFFPTHDKC
+114 VIRFFPIHDKC
-125 RVFSTSI
+125 SVFNTST
-132 VIPTLIAL
+132 VIPTFIAL
-140 IFGSI
+140 IFGLI
-145 FIADVNFFSPE
+145 FIAGVNFFSPE
-156 LIFLRSPLYTLFYF
+156 LLFLRSPLYAFFYL
-170 ISLTSSSVIFMAGIA
+170 ISITSSSVIFMAGIS
-185 FVAIREAEFQ
+185 FVAIRNAKFQ

-207 FLMVFAYLGAIGI
+207 LVILFISLGAIGI
-220 FYAVGTSFFIAFI
+220 FYAVGASFFIAFI
-233 VALVLIIKSGIN
+233 VALVLITKSGIN
-245 LKLEIDRKFLTDSF
+245 LKLEIDRKFLSDSF

-269 LFMTVPNT
+269 LFMTVPNS

-391 RIQKDTKE
+391 RVQKDTKE
-399 IMVLSGII
+399 ITILSGII
-407 FVLLIGFAYLFLP
+407 FVLLIGLAYLLIP
-420 ILGILGIGYAW
+420 ILGIVGIGYAW

-436 VGALIIAIRLW
+436 VGALIIIIRVW
-447 KNR
+447 RDR

>member
-1 MKVLESTFITLC
+1 
-13 LLFKEFHVLLG
+13 
-24 YGFIQI
+24 
-30 KHKRVLIMISNIK
+30 MISYIQT
-43 NKIHYINFIH
+43 KIHHINFLH
-53 DPLFKN
+53 DSLFKN

-66 CISTA
+66 SISTA
-71 GFGFIFWIL
+71 GFGFIFWFL
-80 AAKFCSANDVG
+80 AAKFYSASDVG

-101 LIVYLSRL
+101 LIVNLSRF

-125 RVFSTSI
+125 KVFSTST
-132 VIPTLIAL
+132 VISTLIAL
-140 IFGSI
+140 IFGLI
-145 FIADVNFFSPE
+145 FISGINSFSPE
-156 LIFLRSPLYTLFYF
+156 LSFLRSPLYTLFYF
-170 ISLTSSSVIFMAGIA
+170 ISLTSSSVIFMAGIF

-207 FLMVFAYLGAIGI
+207 FVILFISLGAIGI
-220 FYAVGTSFFIAFI
+220 FYAVGASFFIAFLI
-233 VALVLIIKSGIN
+233 SLVLILKSGTD
-245 LKLEIDRKFLTDSF
+245 LKLKIDRKFLTDSF
-259 NFSAGNYLTG
+259 NFSAGNFLTG

-324 SLKKTVIRSLV
+324 SLKKTVIQSLV
-335 TIFLLL
+335 IIFLLL

-346 FLYLCGSWV
+346 FFYLYGSLI

-360 QDYVAGGLGVL
+360 QDYVAGGSGVF

-399 IMVLSGII
+399 ITLLSGII
-407 FVLLIGFAYLFLP
+407 FVLLIGLAYLLIP
-420 ILGILGIGYAW
+420 VLGIEGIGYAW

-436 VGALIIAIRLW
+436 IGALIIIIQVFRKARFQNLLI
-447 KNR
+447 KAM

>member
-1 MKVLESTFITLC
+1 
-13 LLFKEFHVLLG
+13 
-24 YGFIQI
+24 
-30 KHKRVLIMISNIK
+30 MISYIQT
-43 NKIHYINFIH
+43 KIHRINFLH
-53 DPLFKN
+53 DSLFKN

-66 CISTA
+66 SISTA
-71 GFGFIFWIL
+71 GFGFIFWFL
-80 AAKFCSANDVG
+80 AAKFYSASDVG

-101 LIVYLSRL
+101 LIVNLSRF

-125 RVFSTSI
+125 KVFSTST
-132 VIPTLIAL
+132 VISTLIAL
-140 IFGSI
+140 IFGLI
-145 FIADVNFFSPE
+145 FISGINSFSPE
-156 LIFLRSPLYTLFYF
+156 LSFLRSPLYTLFYF
-170 ISLTSSSVIFMAGIA
+170 ISLTSSSVIFMAGIF

-207 FLMVFAYLGAIGI
+207 FVILFISLGAIGI
-220 FYAVGTSFFIAFI
+220 FYAVGASFFIAFFI
-233 VALVLIIKSGIN
+233 SLVLILKSGTD
-245 LKLEIDRKFLTDSF
+245 LKLRIDRKFLTDSF
-259 NFSAGNYLTG
+259 NFSAGNFLTG

-324 SLKKTVIRSLV
+324 SLKKTVIQSLV
-335 TIFLLL
+335 IIFLLL

-346 FLYLCGSWV
+346 FFYLYGSLI

-360 QDYVAGGLGVL
+360 QDYVAGGSGVF

-399 IMVLSGII
+399 ITLLSGII
-407 FVLLIGFAYLFLP
+407 FVLLIGLAFLLIP
-420 ILGILGIGYAW
+420 VLGIEGIGYAW

-436 VGALIIAIRLW
+436 TGALIILIQVFRKARFQNLLI
-447 KNR
+447 KAM

>member
-1 MKVLESTFITLC
+1 
-13 LLFKEFHVLLG
+13 
-24 YGFIQI
+24 
-30 KHKRVLIMISNIK
+30 MISYIQT
-43 NKIHYINFIH
+43 KIHHINFLH
-53 DPLFKN
+53 DSLFKN

-66 CISTA
+66 SISTA
-71 GFGFIFWIL
+71 GFGFIFWFL
-80 AAKFCSANDVG
+80 AAKFYSASDVG

-101 LIVYLSRL
+101 LIVNLSRF

-125 RVFSTSI
+125 KVFSTST
-132 VIPTLIAL
+132 VISTLIAL
-140 IFGSI
+140 IFGLI
-145 FIADVNFFSPE
+145 FISGINSFSPE
-156 LIFLRSPLYTLFYF
+156 LSFLRSPLYTLFYF
-170 ISLTSSSVIFMAGIA
+170 ISLTSSSVIFMAGIF

-207 FLMVFAYLGAIGI
+207 FVILFISLGAIGI
-220 FYAVGTSFFIAFI
+220 FYAVGASFFIAFFI
-233 VALVLIIKSGIN
+233 SLVLILKSGTD
-245 LKLEIDRKFLTDSF
+245 LKLKIDRKFLTDSF
-259 NFSAGNYLTG
+259 NFSAGNFLTG

-324 SLKKTVIRSLV
+324 SLKKTVIQSLV
-335 TIFLLL
+335 IIFLLL

-346 FLYLCGSWV
+346 FFYLYGSLI

-360 QDYVAGGLGVL
+360 QDYVAGGSGVF

-399 IMVLSGII
+399 ITLLSGII
-407 FVLLIGFAYLFLP
+407 FVLLIGLAFLLIP
-420 ILGILGIGYAW
+420 VLGIEGIGYAW

-436 VGALIIAIRLW
+436 TGALIILIQVFRKARFQNLLI
-447 KNR
+447 KAM

>member
-1 MKVLESTFITLC
+1 
-13 LLFKEFHVLLG
+13 
-24 YGFIQI
+24 
-30 KHKRVLIMISNIK
+30 MISYIQT
-43 NKIHYINFIH
+43 KIHHINFLH
-53 DPLFKN
+53 DSLFKN

-66 CISTA
+66 SISTA
-71 GFGFIFWIL
+71 GFGFIFWFL
-80 AAKFCSANDVG
+80 AAKFYSASDVG

-101 LIVYLSRL
+101 LIVNLSRF

-125 RVFSTSI
+125 KVFSTST
-132 VIPTLIAL
+132 VISTLIAL
-140 IFGSI
+140 IFGLI
-145 FIADVNFFSPE
+145 FISGINSFSPE
-156 LIFLRSPLYTLFYF
+156 LSFLRSPLYTLFYF
-170 ISLTSSSVIFMAGIA
+170 ISLTSSSVIFMAGIF

-207 FLMVFAYLGAIGI
+207 FVILFISLGAIGI
-220 FYAVGTSFFIAFI
+220 FYAVGASFFIAFFI
-233 VALVLIIKSGIN
+233 SLVLILKSGTD
-245 LKLEIDRKFLTDSF
+245 LKLRIDRKFLTDSF
-259 NFSAGNYLTG
+259 NFSAGNFLTG

-324 SLKKTVIRSLV
+324 SLKKTVIQSLV
-335 TIFLLL
+335 IIFLLL

-346 FLYLCGSWV
+346 FFYLYGSLI

-360 QDYVAGGLGVL
+360 QDYVAGGSGVF

-391 RIQKDTKE
+391 RIQNDTKE
-399 IMVLSGII
+399 ITLLSGII
-407 FVLLIGFAYLFLP
+407 FVLLIGLAFLLIP
-420 ILGILGIGYAW
+420 VLGIEGIGYAW

-436 VGALIIAIRLW
+436 TGALIILIQVFRKARFQNLLI
-447 KNR
+447 KAM

>member
-1 MKVLESTFITLC
+1 
-13 LLFKEFHVLLG
+13 
-24 YGFIQI
+24 
-30 KHKRVLIMISNIK
+30 MISYIQT
-43 NKIHYINFIH
+43 KIHHINFLH
-53 DPLFKN
+53 DSLFKN

-66 CISTA
+66 SISTA
-71 GFGFIFWIL
+71 GFGFIFWFL
-80 AAKFCSANDVG
+80 AAKFYSASDVG

-101 LIVYLSRL
+101 LIVNLSRF

-125 RVFSTSI
+125 KVFSTST
-132 VIPTLIAL
+132 VISTLIAL
-140 IFGSI
+140 IFGLI
-145 FIADVNFFSPE
+145 FISGINSFSPE
-156 LIFLRSPLYTLFYF
+156 LSFLRSPLYTLFYF
-170 ISLTSSSVIFMAGIA
+170 ISLTSSSVIFMAGIF

-207 FLMVFAYLGAIGI
+207 FVILFISLGAIGI
-220 FYAVGTSFFIAFI
+220 FYAVGASFFIAFLI
-233 VALVLIIKSGIN
+233 SLVLILKSGTD
-245 LKLEIDRKFLTDSF
+245 LKLKIDRKFLTDSF
-259 NFSAGNYLTG
+259 NFSAGNFLTG

-324 SLKKTVIRSLV
+324 SLKKTVIQSLV
-335 TIFLLL
+335 IIFLLL

-346 FLYLCGSWV
+346 FFYLCGSLI

-360 QDYVAGGLGVL
+360 QDYVAGGSGVFT
-371 RLMIFASFFVVVNNV
+371 LMIFASFFVVVNNI

-399 IMVLSGII
+399 ITLLSGII
-407 FVLLIGFAYLFLP
+407 FVLLIGLAYLLIP
-420 ILGILGIGYAW
+420 VLGIEGIGYAW

-436 VGALIIAIRLW
+436 IGALIIIIQVFRKARFQNLLI
-447 KNR
+447 KAM

>member
-1 MKVLESTFITLC
+1 
-13 LLFKEFHVLLG
+13 
-24 YGFIQI
+24 
-30 KHKRVLIMISNIK
+30 MISYIQT
-43 NKIHYINFIH
+43 KIHHINFLH
-53 DPLFKN
+53 DSLFKN

-66 CISTA
+66 SISTA
-71 GFGFIFWIL
+71 GFGFIFWFL
-80 AAKFCSANDVG
+80 AAKFYSASDVG

-101 LIVYLSRL
+101 LIVNLSRF

-125 RVFSTSI
+125 KVFSTST
-132 VIPTLIAL
+132 VISTLIAL
-140 IFGSI
+140 IFGLI
-145 FIADVNFFSPE
+145 FISGINSFSPE
-156 LIFLRSPLYTLFYF
+156 LSFLRSPLYTLFYF
-170 ISLTSSSVIFMAGIA
+170 ISLTSSSVIFMAGIF

-207 FLMVFAYLGAIGI
+207 FVILFISLGAIGI
-220 FYAVGTSFFIAFI
+220 FYAVGASFFIAFFI
-233 VALVLIIKSGIN
+233 SLVLILKSGTD
-245 LKLEIDRKFLTDSF
+245 LKLRIDRKFLTDSF
-259 NFSAGNYLTG
+259 NFSAGNFLTG

-324 SLKKTVIRSLV
+324 SLKKTVIQSLV
-335 TIFLLL
+335 IIFLLL

-346 FLYLCGSWV
+346 FFYLYGSLI

-360 QDYVAGGLGVL
+360 QDYVAGGSGVF

-399 IMVLSGII
+399 ITLLSGII
-407 FVLLIGFAYLFLP
+407 FVLLIGLAFLLIP
-420 ILGILGIGYAW
+420 VLGIEGIGYAW

-436 VGALIIAIRLW
+436 IGALIIIIQVFRKARFQNLLI
-447 KNR
+447 KAM